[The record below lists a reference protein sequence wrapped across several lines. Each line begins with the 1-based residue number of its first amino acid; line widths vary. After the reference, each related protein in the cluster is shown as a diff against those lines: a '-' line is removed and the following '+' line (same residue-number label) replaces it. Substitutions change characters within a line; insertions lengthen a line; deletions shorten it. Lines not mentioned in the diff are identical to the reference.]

1 MVDPTNNLG
10 ERMLELMKQQGRT
23 QKQIAELVDVT
34 EATMSRYVR
43 GERIPNADVL
53 ADIAT
58 ALHTTTDY
66 LLGKAPVESR
76 LNDAFTLVARNASRL
91 TDEQKQAILTALF
104 LQPDSK
110 EEQ

>member
-1 MVDPTNNLG
+1 MNDSAKKLG
-10 ERMLELMKQQGRT
+10 TRMLGLMKQQGRT
-23 QKQIAELVDVT
+23 QKQVAELVDVT

-43 GERIPNADVL
+43 GERMPSADVL

-66 LLGKAPVESR
+66 LLGRSASESN
-76 LNDAFTLVARNASRL
+76 LNGAFTLVAKNASRL

-104 LQPDSK
+104 IKQNPK
-110 EEQ
+110 EDQ